1 MRIKFI
7 AKYRVAER
15 DEDGSQGEGNEI
27 KVEGAAGYSHDPRL
41 MRNIMGKH
49 DNSHDFMTNSTNYPL
64 LRVITIS

>member
-49 DNSHDFMTNSTNYPL
+49 DNSHDFMTNSINYPL
-64 LRVITIS
+64 MRVMTIS